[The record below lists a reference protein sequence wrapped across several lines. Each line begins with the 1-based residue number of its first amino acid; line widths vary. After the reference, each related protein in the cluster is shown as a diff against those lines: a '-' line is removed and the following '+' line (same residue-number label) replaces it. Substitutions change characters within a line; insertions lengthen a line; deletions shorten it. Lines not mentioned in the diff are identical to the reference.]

1 MFTKL
6 RSFPS
11 WLYRCAFKPEC
22 FVVRS
27 TSSSPTVLPSASTAS
42 FLSVNG
48 RSGVGIRILVAIELA
63 LVKCGTVFLQIP
75 DGHGS
80 RLRPSGAMAG
90 RSITGHGHDDVRKR
104 RPRVIEIV
112 LRRPRR
118 MVRMRMIETQQVAA
132 ELARFLLGHAV
143 IRWADHETAA
153 RSFFSGVWQ
162 RDRRCHAA
170 ALSNERAATL
180 VRVRFFAVPADL
192 RVDLRVN

>member
-27 TSSSPTVLPSASTAS
+27 VSSSPTVLPSASTAS

-75 DGHGS
+75 DGHGPSLRAFGASARQAFS
-80 RLRPSGAMAG
+80 RTR
-90 RSITGHGHDDVRKR
+90 HGHDDVRKR
-104 RPRVIEIV
+104 RPRVIQIV

-118 MVRMRMIETQQVAA
+118 MVRMRMIEAQ
-132 ELARFLLGHAV
+132 
-143 IRWADHETAA
+143 
-153 RSFFSGVWQ
+153 
-162 RDRRCHAA
+162 
-170 ALSNERAATL
+170 
-180 VRVRFFAVPADL
+180 
-192 RVDLRVN
+192 